1 MQVFLY
7 YLIVTDT
14 ECVNTGWVK
23 IIGGFRYVRSL
34 DPTVCDFFLWGFIKD
49 NVHDPPLPKTLP
61 ELRERID
68 TAIGNVTQDMF
79 GRPYKTTN
87 VMHLILFIRQI
98 CVALTVILYIV
109 FNHSHI

>member
-34 DPTVCDFFLWGFIKD
+34 DLTVCDFFLWGFIKD
-49 NVHDPPLPKTLP
+49 NVYVPPLPKTPP
-61 ELRERID
+61 ELLERIN
-68 TAIGNVTQDMF
+68 TAIGNITQDML
-79 GRPYKTTN
+79 GRVWWEWAYRLDMCRVTREA
-87 VMHLILFIRQI
+87 HIEFI
-98 CVALTVILYIV
+98 
-109 FNHSHI
+109 